1 MKNFYYHVPT
11 DIYFGKGQLSA
22 LGERLPAMGKR
33 VLLVYGGGSIKKSGL
48 YDAVLS
54 ELRRGGMDW
63 TELYGVEPNPRIET
77 VKRGA
82 RICLEKEIDVV
93 LAVGGGSTID
103 CAKMVA
109 AAACYDG
116 DAWNLVL
123 DGSKVK
129 KTLPVAS
136 VLTLAATGSE
146 MDGFSVI
153 SDLKKN
159 EKRVSSSELYK
170 PVFSILDPE
179 YTFSVPEYQTACGT
193 SDIISHKLEN
203 YFNTEKGAY
212 LQARMAEGM
221 LKTCL
226 HYAPVV
232 LKEPDNYEARANLM
246 WASSLAINGVIRYG
260 EMTAWSVHPIEHEL
274 SAFYDITHGAGLAL
288 LTPYWMEQAL
298 NDDTLWRFV
307 EYGVNVWEIAPE
319 KDSYEIAQEAIART
333 RQFFDSLGMPSH
345 LRELGIDDTNFTVM
359 AKKAANVLNGR
370 GFAPLSAEDI
380 RCIFEKAL

>member
-33 VLLVYGGGSIKKSGL
+33 VLLVYGGRSIKKSGL

-129 KTLPVAS
+129 KHC
-136 VLTLAATGSE
+136 
-146 MDGFSVI
+146 
-153 SDLKKN
+153 
-159 EKRVSSSELYK
+159 R
-170 PVFSILDPE
+170 
-179 YTFSVPEYQTACGT
+179 
-193 SDIISHKLEN
+193 SH
-203 YFNTEKGAY
+203 
-212 LQARMAEGM
+212 
-221 LKTCL
+221 
-226 HYAPVV
+226 
-232 LKEPDNYEARANLM
+232 
-246 WASSLAINGVIRYG
+246 
-260 EMTAWSVHPIEHEL
+260 
-274 SAFYDITHGAGLAL
+274 
-288 LTPYWMEQAL
+288 
-298 NDDTLWRFV
+298 RF
-307 EYGVNVWEIAPE
+307 
-319 KDSYEIAQEAIART
+319 
-333 RQFFDSLGMPSH
+333 LH
-345 LRELGIDDTNFTVM
+345 LRQR
-359 AKKAANVLNGR
+359 GR
-370 GFAPLSAEDI
+370 KWTAFRSFPI
-380 RCIFEKAL
+380 